1 MNMTENLSTKYR
13 SFQNDD
19 DQLQRVLGRNFFVHL
34 AGKTNGA
41 HGDFVTYLKSIG
53 KVEVESCAA
62 SDFLVVFC
70 PVVSQVG
77 TDIEAALSDNWV
89 LTDGKPTLLVVM
101 HHTFDPN
108 HVVAESRRQVS
119 DPRVWLTVDCLFH
132 QGKLLQHCPLN
143 NAMWVQVGDFL
154 GFSFGSQVPIWKKIP
169 TKWYAVVVC
178 LALPL
183 APLALLVWI
192 KNSLTE
198 KCKNYW
204 NYMKLFLRRLL
215 PTHR

>member
-1 MNMTENLSTKYR
+1 MTRINSEGYR
-13 SFQNDD
+13 PLRNDD
-19 DQLQRVLGRNFFVHL
+19 DQPQRVSGKTFFVHL

-41 HGDFVTYLKSIG
+41 HGDFVRYLTSNG
-53 KVEVESCAA
+53 KVEVDSYAA

-70 PVVSQVG
+70 PVVSRVG
-77 TDIEAALSDNWV
+77 TDIEAALSDNSV

-143 NAMWVQVGDFL
+143 DAMRVQVGNFL
-154 GFSFGSQVPIWKKIP
+154 EFSFCSKIP
-169 TKWYAVVVC
+169 PKWYLVGAVVGVVVVV
-178 LALPL
+178 LVVSVIVPL
-183 APLALLVWI
+183 IYTWN
-192 KNSLTE
+192 KNNQNQTAYDMGM
-198 KCKNYW
+198 N
-204 NYMKLFLRRLL
+204 
-215 PTHR
+215 